1 MNFEQKVFAQFLCR
15 NTFLEI
21 SWRQTYPV
29 FDHGRL
35 GLTQIRTPAIKAFV
49 GIRRRRR
56 RRRPASSKI
65 TRSAT
70 PSKFVN
76 NKNVVKSRKFVRAH
90 TTAYGERFRLR
101 LAAKY
106 GSSPPSE
113 HPKLPNVPRNSRLQ
127 AVVMAQVAV
136 H

>member
-35 GLTQIRTPAIKAFV
+35 GLTQIRTPAIKALA
-49 GIRRRRR
+49 GIRRRR

-76 NKNVVKSRKFVRAH
+76 NKNVVKSRKFVHAH
-90 TTAYGERFRLR
+90 TTANGEQF
-101 LAAKY
+101 A
-106 GSSPPSE
+106 
-113 HPKLPNVPRNSRLQ
+113 
-127 AVVMAQVAV
+127 
-136 H
+136 